1 MIYIVIMKVK
11 LKKLL
16 FWSEEVEK
24 VVKIK
29 FDGK

>member
-11 LKKLL
+11 LEKLL
-16 FWSEEVEK
+16 FWSEVVEK